1 MTIGEGVRTARIKKG
16 YTQEELAKRLG
27 YQSRSSV
34 NKIEA
39 GRDIPRAMLG
49 KLAEVLDVSP
59 AYLMGWDSA
68 PTSDSPTSAQLS
80 AHDSNI
86 SPIRLKRFPLLGK
99 IACGKPLF
107 ATDNPESYVMADMD
121 IQADF
126 CLRANGDSM
135 TGARI
140 HDGDIVFIRE
150 MPMVE
155 NGDIAAVMIDN
166 EATLKRV
173 FYYPET
179 GKLILNPEN
188 PAFEPLVYIGEELND
203 IRILGKAVYLMSAL

>member
-1 MTIGEGVRTARIKKG
+1 MTIGERVRTARIKKG

-107 ATDNPESYVMADMD
+107 ATDNHLPPSSQHSA
-121 IQADF
+121 
-126 CLRANGDSM
+126 
-135 TGARI
+135 
-140 HDGDIVFIRE
+140 
-150 MPMVE
+150 
-155 NGDIAAVMIDN
+155 
-166 EATLKRV
+166 
-173 FYYPET
+173 
-179 GKLILNPEN
+179 
-188 PAFEPLVYIGEELND
+188 D
-203 IRILGKAVYLMSAL
+203 IRHPIGQPHFLC